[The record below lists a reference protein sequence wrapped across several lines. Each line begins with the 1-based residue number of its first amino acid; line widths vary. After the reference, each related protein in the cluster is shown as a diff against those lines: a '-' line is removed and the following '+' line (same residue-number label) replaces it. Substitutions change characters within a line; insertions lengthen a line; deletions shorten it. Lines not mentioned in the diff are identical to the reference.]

1 MTLFKS
7 FSILAIMV
15 ALAAGCASQQADRTV
30 VGDYLTGRIAARSNN
45 VEAAAQA
52 FDGVETSAP
61 NTDEILRGAFFFKVA
76 SGDIDGA
83 ASLAPKI
90 LANEDGEDDD
100 LARLV
105 QAAHALKLN
114 NYPGARAALSAA
126 AEVEYFAAAMI
137 ILDAWAIAGSE
148 GPEAAL
154 KALAAKDGETF
165 RGFHPL
171 HQAFLFERAGLE
183 DEARTAYQLA
193 MMSYGGVIGREAY
206 GSFLQRTGD
215 IDAARSH
222 YELLA
227 QYRGPDRQIAGRAL
241 ARLDNGK
248 IDQTWAMVTP
258 QKGAAVAL
266 FTFGSA
272 VLQQSVEQREA
283 AVKAGFR
290 VGDAN
295 YDMPLAFTQIALYLA
310 PDFDHAQRLA
320 GSILNAYGDNEKAI
334 AMLRRI
340 SKSSP
345 FHEQAQI
352 EIAAGLLALDRGAE
366 AKKILRAA
374 AAAGKSTEA
383 QFSYANFLASD
394 GDHRGAVREY
404 GKLIAA
410 LPENPVEDSW
420 RFFIGRAASLLKLD
434 DWDAA
439 EADLV
444 RAVEIAPKEPVA
456 LNYLGYSWAERG
468 VNLEKAF
475 ELIEQAVAMEPN
487 SGAYIDSLGWAHYQ
501 RGEYDVAVGH
511 IEHAASLEPGDPTV
525 TDHLGDVYWRLGR
538 KLEAKYEWKRV
549 LELEPDDMLREQ
561 VERKLKKGLPED
573 DA

>member
-227 QYRGPDRQIAGRAL
+227 QYRGPDRQIAERAL